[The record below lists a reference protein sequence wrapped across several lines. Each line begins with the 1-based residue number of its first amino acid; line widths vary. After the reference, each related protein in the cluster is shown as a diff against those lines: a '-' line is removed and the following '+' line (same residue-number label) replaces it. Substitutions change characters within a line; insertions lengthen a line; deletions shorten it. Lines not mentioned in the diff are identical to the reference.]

1 MRHLFTDRR
10 QTPGGQGTFA
20 EGSDRPTFSYMLLRL
35 NLNEIYSNRLPGKCN
50 TLLNFFIRSFLDQG
64 AGSGWGHLRRLRIL
78 AWVVFIPLTTSLS
91 QTC

>member
-35 NLNEIYSNRLPGKCN
+35 NLNEVYSNQLPGICN

-64 AGSGWGHLRRLRIL
+64 PGQVCVISEDCGHWLGLCS
-78 AWVVFIPLTTSLS
+78 FH
-91 QTC
+91 